1 MSRPRRSTWAA
12 LVLCLALAG
21 LGAGSVSLES
31 SMGWDEAMHNAWP
44 AARLRLALGEGNVSG
59 FFGALLDCEQ
69 YPFVGP
75 LWTAGVWCLTGI
87 SEAAARGGARVL
99 WAIGLFGVF
108 LLAGEASRGR
118 RGEALAPWIALAF
131 AMASPLAMAFSGTL
145 FLEIPSTVVLI
156 FTLHA
161 WLRRSQGGASRE
173 LIAGAWIT
181 LLFFTK
187 FNYALLTGAGFA
199 LDVLYQGVRAGRAGE
214 ARAFLRRTAVLAS
227 LPLLGAAWWF
237 GLPLPEGLARGAA
250 HRHAFAVWI
259 AGNTGLAPTP
269 GALRALHWGTF
280 LVWAPRVLLLLGVG
294 VLAGLLRGD
303 HRRGISLGLV
313 AAVSIALVSTH
324 PFHLERFLLP
334 LAVPL
339 WVLAGVGWASLVP
352 QEPRRAGAALSGL
365 FVLGFAFPNA
375 DASWLLERVGMRNDA
390 ARDYQQTVLDN
401 WRNLSPARDLP
412 TNGLARE
419 EVDALIAVIGAEWDG
434 QQRMG
439 WCGVSAK
446 LSPGA
451 VLLGLLEQGRPV
463 EAALQDP
470 NLDRSF
476 MDLGHA
482 DPEWDD
488 ARILAW
494 AEDFDL
500 LFASRPH
507 DIGGTPQRGWVED
520 YQRVLAASGAWTYA
534 KLGGTSVARP
544 NGDPEAVELL
554 VLRRLP

>member
-1 MSRPRRSTWAA
+1 MSRPQPSTWAA

-21 LGAGSVSLES
+21 LGAGSVSLDS
-31 SMGWDEAMHNAWP
+31 SLGWDEAMHNAWP
-44 AARLRLALGEGNVSG
+44 AARLRLALGEGSFSG
-59 FFGALLDCEQ
+59 FFETIHDCEQ

-75 LWTAGVWCLTGI
+75 LWTAGVWCFTGI

-131 AMASPLAMAFSGTL
+131 AIASPLAMAFSGTL

-161 WLRRSQGGASRE
+161 WLRRSHGGIARE

-199 LDVLYQGVRAGRAGE
+199 LDVVYQGLRAGRAGE
-214 ARAFLRRTAVLAS
+214 ARAFLRRTAILAS

-259 AGNTGLAPTP
+259 AGNTGFAPTP

-280 LVWAPRVLLLLGVG
+280 LVWAPRVLLLLGAG
-294 VLAGLLRGD
+294 ALAGLLRGD
-303 HRRGISLGLV
+303 HRRGVSLGLV
-313 AAVSIALVSTH
+313 AVVSISLVSTH

-352 QEPRRAGAALSGL
+352 RDPRRAGAALSGL
-365 FVLGFAFPNA
+365 LVLCFALPNL
-375 DASWLLERVGMRNDA
+375 DAWWLLERVGMRNEA
-390 ARDYQQTVLDN
+390 LHDYQQSVLDD

-412 TNGLARE
+412 TNGLARVE
-419 EVDALIAVIGAEWDG
+419 FDALLASIGAEWDG
-434 QQRMG
+434 QQAMG

-446 LSPGA
+446 FSPGA
-451 VLLGLLEQGRPV
+451 ILLGLLERGQPV
-463 EAALQDP
+463 QAALQDP
-470 NLDRSF
+470 HLDRSF
-476 MDLGHA
+476 IDLGHA
-482 DPEWDD
+482 DPGWED

-494 AEDFDL
+494 SEGFDL
-500 LFASRPH
+500 LFASRPY
-507 DIGGTPQRGWVED
+507 DIAGTSQRAWLER
-520 YQRVLAASGAWTYA
+520 YQQVLAASGSWTYA
-534 KLGGTSVARP
+534 KLGGTTVTRP
-544 NGDPEAVELL
+544 TGAPEVVELL